1 METGEEMDKKEL
13 LVKEFA
19 KEMRTID
26 KDSKVSLAYKMLKKG
41 KISHLIATENGK
53 PIGMVSWKDLL
64 WNMWD
69 EAREGEAANLYVS
82 SIATYNLITINANDG
97 IQKAAAKMIEKD
109 ISSLPVTREGD
120 IVHILT
126 KKSILEKITE
136 FPSERVGT
144 LMTEDVY
151 SATEGTSI
159 NTAIHKMREN
169 DISMFPIIE
178 KGKLTGFVDIH
189 GLAREMIEIFINPP
203 YRHID
208 SVLKRMTLGE
218 IMKGPFGLPPEA
230 SIYDFGN
237 EVTRKRVKGTP
248 VLLEGSSKVIGILS
262 ETDICK
268 YIANLP

>member
-1 METGEEMDKKEL
+1 MERVEEMNKRKL

-41 KISHLIATENGK
+41 KISHLIATESGR
-53 PIGMVSWKDLL
+53 PIGIVSWKDLL

-82 SIATYNLITINANDG
+82 SIATYNPITISANEN
-97 IQKAAAKMIEKD
+97 IKKAATKMIEEE
-109 ISSLPVTREGD
+109 ISSLPVKQGGE
-120 IVHILT
+120 IVNILT
-126 KKSILEKITE
+126 KKSILEKITK
-136 FPSERVGT
+136 FPDERVGT
-144 LMTEDVY
+144 LMTEDVF

-178 KGKLTGFVDIH
+178 EGKLTGFVDIH
-189 GLAREMIEIFINPP
+189 GLAREMIELFINPP

-230 SIYDFGN
+230 SIYAFGN

-248 VLLEGSSKVIGILS
+248 VLPGGSSKVIGILS
-262 ETDICK
+262 ETDVCK